1 MNDSITYIR
10 HFKHT
15 NARNICCYVFYWIT
29 IIQYQSM
36 NDNKCIIWIKKFEYL
51 CEVSLKQNLD
61 LHESFEWIRLFWWE
75 GFQIFHYFSFCA
87 ANNFFVVFLCIKNVR
102 KISFAQG
109 KRRFFWHFLID
120 SKKSTKKWFNSEY
133 ACKWVFYAK
142 SHIFKILG
150 AERSKKKRLKNLKTK
165 GTPFWFLPF
174 LLVFR
179 ICP

>member
-15 NARNICCYVFYWIT
+15 NARIICCYVFYWMT

-75 GFQIFHYFSFCA
+75 GFQIFHYWSSCVG
-87 ANNFFVVFLCIKNVR
+87 NHFFVVLFCIKNVR
-102 KISFAQG
+102 KYHLHKVNEDFSDI
-109 KRRFFWHFLID
+109 FWLIQKNQQKSDSIQNMPANEYFMQNHTFLMY
-120 SKKSTKKWFNSEY
+120 W
-133 ACKWVFYAK
+133 
-142 SHIFKILG
+142 
-150 AERSKKKRLKNLKTK
+150 ERKGPKTWLKNLKTK
-165 GTPFWFLPF
+165 GTPFWFLLF

-179 ICP
+179 VCL